1 MEMGRPSWT
10 WARDEIAR
18 RDVATDAHRIA
29 HLSFVVRYGEPI
41 FLHAL
46 FSVAFVYNVGL
57 PGMAKILYRDG
68 RGPILRDTRKRNFD
82 SLTYFGEMYRH
93 GDGLA
98 TRQIT
103 DRLVKIHGNFP
114 INNDMFLYTLS
125 TLACLPRRVSERFMG
140 DKGLTDKE
148 CEAQYRFW
156 CSLGELM
163 QIKNI
168 PQTQDDFLKWMLDF
182 EARTFKP
189 SMECTAIA
197 NALAE
202 EWADYWMPK
211 PLKKFGVGVF
221 YALIDPVMRQRLQ
234 MPEPTALQAWAANK
248 AVKIYFFLKRVLPDP
263 RERHMSDFFGRAYGK
278 NVNINQVGYKGSA
291 T

>member
-1 MEMGRPSWT
+1 MSRPSWT
-10 WARDEIAR
+10 WARDEIAQR
-18 RDVATDAHRIA
+18 NVETDAHRIA

-57 PGMAKILYRDG
+57 PDMAKILYRDG

-82 SLTYFGEMYRH
+82 SLTYFGELYRH
-93 GDGLA
+93 GDGPV

-114 INNDMFLYTLS
+114 IDNDMFLYTLS

-140 DKGLTDKE
+140 DKGLTHKE
-148 CEAQYRFW
+148 CEAQFRFW
-156 CSLGELM
+156 CQLGALM

-182 EARTFKP
+182 EARAFQP

-197 NALAE
+197 QALAD

-211 PLKKFGVGVF
+211 PLKNFGIGIF
-221 YALIDPVMRQRLQ
+221 YALIDPVMRQRLE
-234 MPEPTALQAWAANK
+234 MPEPTALQAWTANS
-248 AVKIYFFLKRVLPDP
+248 AVKVYFLLKRLLPDP

-278 NVNINQVGYKGSA
+278 NVNISNVGYKGSA
-291 T
+291 S

>member
-1 MEMGRPSWT
+1 MGRPSWT
-10 WARDEIAR
+10 WARDEIAQC
-18 RDVATDAHRIA
+18 DVASDAHRIA

-57 PGMAKILYRDG
+57 PEMAKILYRDG

-93 GDGLA
+93 GDGPV

-103 DRLVKIHGNFP
+103 DRLLKIHSNFP
-114 INNDMFLYTLS
+114 INSDMFLYTLS

-140 DKGLTDKE
+140 NKGLTDKE

-168 PQTQDDFLKWMLDF
+168 PQTQESFIEWMLTF
-182 EARTFKP
+182 EETTFKP
-189 SMECTAIA
+189 SVECTAIA
-197 NALAE
+197 KALAD
-202 EWADYWMPK
+202 EWADYWMAA
-211 PLKKFGVGVF
+211 PLKKFGVGLF
-221 YALIDPVMRQRLQ
+221 YALIDPVMRRRLQ
-234 MPEPTALQAWAANK
+234 IPEPTAVQAWTANA
-248 AVKIYFFLKRVLPDP
+248 AVKTYFLLKRVLPDP
-263 RERHMSDFFGRAYGK
+263 GERHMSDFFGRAYGK
-278 NVNINQVGYKGSA
+278 SININQVGYKGSA